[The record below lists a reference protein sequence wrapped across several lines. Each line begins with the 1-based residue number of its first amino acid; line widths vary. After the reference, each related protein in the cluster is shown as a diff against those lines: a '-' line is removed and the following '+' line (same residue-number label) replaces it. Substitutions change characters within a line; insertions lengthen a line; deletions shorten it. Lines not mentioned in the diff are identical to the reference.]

1 MAVFIYGLIAMFP
14 VGFLASFI
22 VSHGISIGRE
32 REARDLAAGIFAG
45 SGFLWVGTLAGMMV
59 YTAIRDVMKYW
70 KEPASTPADDRYPQ
84 RKHRLRYRQRASRRG
99 FPGYGFAERTF
110 SSSGIR
116 DFFASRHVR
125 HRGDY
130 FPICF
135 RGRTLEPL
143 WLSRAPPNAANT
155 RIAPPT

>member
-1 MAVFIYGLIAMFP
+1 MKEKMMAVFIYGLIAMFP

-70 KEPASTPADDRYPQ
+70 KEPASTPALTTDTPKESTALDTGSGRLGGAFLGMALLSGLLAQAAFGIFSLLVMYGIVVIIFRY
-84 RKHRLRYRQRASRRG
+84 AFG
-99 FPGYGFAERTF
+99 VE
-110 SSSGIR
+110 
-116 DFFASRHVR
+116 
-125 HRGDY
+125 
-130 FPICF
+130 
-135 RGRTLEPL
+135 L
-143 WLSRAPPNAANT
+143 WNPFG
-155 RIAPPT
+155 